1 MTFLAVDLVDFP
13 SRADRVRY
21 LNERFGALL
30 TGRVLDVGCD
40 VRTLSRLRPD
50 LDYLGIDAGGEPDLT
65 VDLESGPLPF
75 PDASFDVVV
84 CSDVLEH
91 LDNLHDTFRE
101 LVRVARGRL
110 IVSLP
115 NCWAAARRPLHRG
128 KGAIGHYGLPS
139 EPPADRHKLF
149 FSLSEGR
156 RFAVAAAERH
166 ALRIAEMRASEKV
179 RPALVR
185 WARRLRHPRRE
196 HYLNLYA
203 HTLWVV
209 FEKGS

>member
-1 MTFLAVDLVDFP
+1 MTLPAVDLVDFP
-13 SRADRVRY
+13 SRADRIRY
-21 LNERFGALL
+21 LNDRFGRLL
-30 TGRVLDVGCD
+30 EGRVLDVGCD
-40 VRTLSRLRPD
+40 VRTLARLRPD

-75 PDASFDVVV
+75 ADASFDVVV

-91 LDNLHDTFRE
+91 LDNLHRTFAE
-101 LVRVARGRL
+101 LARVARRRL

-128 KGAIGHYGLPS
+128 KGKIGHYGLPG
-139 EPPADRHKLF
+139 EPPTDRHKWF
-149 FSLSEGR
+149 FSLAEGR
-156 RFAVAAAERH
+156 TFLESAAERH
-166 ALRIAEMRASEKV
+166 ALRVAEMRASEKV

-196 HYLNLYA
+196 PYLNLYA
-203 HTLWVV
+203 HTLWAVL
-209 FEKGS
+209 EKEA